1 MSQNQKPQK
10 KLNKRIILKLSGE
23 AFKQQD
29 QLFSADFATNLIN
42 QLKIVI
48 AKGYEVIIVLG
59 GGNICRSRQFLP
71 FKSDNYVSLDYAG
84 MLATVINTIA
94 LKEVFRKQNLKVP
107 ALSMVNIDV
116 QIIDYF
122 NVKLANKL
130 LKTHK
135 ILIVGGGIGVPSF
148 TTDTAA
154 SVLAD
159 QLHASQILLGKKDVD
174 GVFDKDPQQFKN
186 AKRYQHI
193 SYQNLI
199 AQKLQVFDLTAAS
212 FNLDKA
218 VELLVFNISQPNA
231 ICNVLDQKGK
241 FTVINNE

>member
-1 MSQNQKPQK
+1 MNQLKPQK

-23 AFKQQD
+23 AFKQND
-29 QLFSADFATNLIN
+29 QLFAADFAQSLIR
-42 QLKIVI
+42 QLKTVI
-48 AKGYEVIIVLG
+48 NNGYEIIIVLG
-59 GGNICRSRQFLP
+59 GGNICRSRLFLP
-71 FKSDNYVSLDYAG
+71 FKSENYVSLDYAG

-94 LKEVFRKQNLKVP
+94 LKEVFRHENLKVP
-107 ALSMVNIDV
+107 VLSMINLDV

-130 LKTHK
+130 LQKHK

-159 QLHASQILLGKKDVD
+159 QLHASQILLGKKNVD

-193 SYQNLI
+193 TYQNLI
-199 AQKLQVFDLTAAS
+199 AQKLKVFDLTAAS
-212 FNLDKA
+212 FNLDKS
-218 VELLVFNISQPNA
+218 VELLVFNLSQPNA
-231 ICNVLDQKGK
+231 ICDVLNRKGK
-241 FTVINNE
+241 FTVISNE